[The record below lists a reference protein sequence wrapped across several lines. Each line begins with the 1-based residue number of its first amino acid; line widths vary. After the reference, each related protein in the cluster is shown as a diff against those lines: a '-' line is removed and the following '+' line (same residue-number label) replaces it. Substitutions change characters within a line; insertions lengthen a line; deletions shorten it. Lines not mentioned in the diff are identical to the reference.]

1 MINSLKLSGEE
12 RYKLYEDGDYY
23 YNCCKG
29 GEHYYYEEDLYNYE
43 EEEFYYY
50 EDDYICSV
58 GDDNV
63 NEEGDN
69 EGGFVFLHD
78 CLQGDGKGALE
89 CKDGIGMN
97 CGAEDTD
104 YFFASS
110 QLI

>member
-1 MINSLKLSGEE
+1 MQIQQEIASEVDMEGRRLKIIMKELNQQESLEIT
-12 RYKLYEDGDYY
+12 
-23 YNCCKG
+23 
-29 GEHYYYEEDLYNYE
+29 DLYVIRICLNVGDDNVNE
-43 EEEFYYY
+43 E
-50 EDDYICSV
+50 
-58 GDDNV
+58 DDNV

-78 CLQGDGKGALE
+78 YLQGDGKGALE